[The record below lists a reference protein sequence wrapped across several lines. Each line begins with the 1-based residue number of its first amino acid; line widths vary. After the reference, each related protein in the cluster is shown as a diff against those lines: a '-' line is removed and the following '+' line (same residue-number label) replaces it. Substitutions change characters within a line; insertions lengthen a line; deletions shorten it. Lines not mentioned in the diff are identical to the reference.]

1 MEGLVQ
7 GLTGV
12 FQASEQLWS
21 IVPLSTLYL
30 AAMAGVILWGGS
42 LRERIFQLGAR
53 EAMGWGIWVW
63 LAWLAI
69 RLLRLNLVT
78 GWDTLHRLLWYG
90 FYPCMGLLIFLVVW
104 ISYASNRRPEDGMLP
119 RWLQGLLILDL
130 LLAGLVL
137 TNDWHQQVFR
147 IFPSPDHHRDVY
159 TYGSGYFLILGSY
172 LVQLLLANGWLA
184 WRAWKEK
191 FSLLNLWAPLTIL
204 LLYGGYIAGY
214 ILRVPCCFR
223 TEFVLRTAVFG
234 FLWMEALLRSR
245 LLPGNSQ
252 YRDCFLHSRLG
263 LTILDRQGRTVYQC
277 QQLPV
282 PPEGDWQRRTM
293 PISGG
298 QVVWYQ
304 DMGELRQKKK
314 KLELT
319 AQTLQRVYRLRR
331 NWEKIRRERIH
342 QQTRQRIYEEVEGI
356 LQSKGSL
363 FLQYARALEQAQ
375 PGEGARQMVARLNVL
390 ACYLKKE
397 CVLLLRGREDNS
409 LPVRELQLAV
419 RELCH
424 YLERTGVKTLVDDRL
439 EGQLPVTT
447 ALAFFQLLEE
457 ASEEAV
463 RQGESSQICCFK
475 ESEKG
480 WELSLLWDPRP
491 WVREF
496 VAQHQSRYGRGLFCQ
511 ELEYGS
517 SLVLQHQKGDGS
529 W

>member
-12 FQASEQLWS
+12 FQALEQLWS
-21 IVPLSTLYL
+21 IVPLPTLYL

-42 LRERIFQLGAR
+42 LRGRIFQLGAR

-69 RLLRLNLVT
+69 RLLRLTLVT

-104 ISYASNRRPEDGMLP
+104 ISFASNRRPEDGMLP

-147 IFPSPDHHRDVY
+147 IFPSPGHHRDVY

-234 FLWMEALLRSR
+234 FLWMESLLRCR
-245 LLPGNSQ
+245 LLPGNS
-252 YRDCFLHSRLG
+252 
-263 LTILDRQGRTVYQC
+263 
-277 QQLPV
+277 
-282 PPEGDWQRRTM
+282 
-293 PISGG
+293 
-298 QVVWYQ
+298 
-304 DMGELRQKKK
+304 
-314 KLELT
+314 
-319 AQTLQRVYRLRR
+319 
-331 NWEKIRRERIH
+331 
-342 QQTRQRIYEEVEGI
+342 
-356 LQSKGSL
+356 
-363 FLQYARALEQAQ
+363 
-375 PGEGARQMVARLNVL
+375 
-390 ACYLKKE
+390 
-397 CVLLLRGREDNS
+397 
-409 LPVRELQLAV
+409 
-419 RELCH
+419 
-424 YLERTGVKTLVDDRL
+424 
-439 EGQLPVTT
+439 
-447 ALAFFQLLEE
+447 
-457 ASEEAV
+457 
-463 RQGESSQICCFK
+463 
-475 ESEKG
+475 
-480 WELSLLWDPRP
+480 
-491 WVREF
+491 
-496 VAQHQSRYGRGLFCQ
+496 
-511 ELEYGS
+511 
-517 SLVLQHQKGDGS
+517 
-529 W
+529 